1 MNELRAFAD
10 GRWAEF
16 SGLQRCPLAE
26 ADAQLGERRDGP
38 LHGGMFGGEPTQ
50 FGLYPGGDATPSG
63 LTVWVL
69 GEIVVGLEAQQ
80 PTLPPTA
87 FSELG
92 EAAAVISSELGP
104 DWSQELWSERGL
116 VVHRRDDKI
125 AVAFGLKPFTVES
138 WESDPLRWWRIER
151 RPTRR

>member
-10 GRWAEF
+10 GRWSEF
-16 SGLQRCPLAE
+16 TGLDRCSLAE
-26 ADAQLGERRDGP
+26 ADDQLGERQDGR

-50 FGLYPGGDATPSG
+50 FGIYPGSAATPGG

-69 GEIVVGLEAQQ
+69 GEAVVGLEAHQ
-80 PTLPPTA
+80 PTPSPTA
-87 FSELG
+87 LSALG
-92 EAAAVISSELGP
+92 EPGTVIGSELGP
-104 DWSQELWSERGL
+104 DWSQELWPERGL
-116 VVHRRDDKI
+116 VLHRRAERF
-125 AVAFGLKPFTVES
+125 AVVFGLKPFTVEG

>member
-16 SGLQRCPLAE
+16 TGLQRCSLAE
-26 ADAQLGERRDGP
+26 ADAQLGERRDGR

-50 FGLYPGGDATPSG
+50 FGLYPGSSATPNG

-69 GEIVVGLEAQQ
+69 GEAVVGLEAQQ
-80 PTLPPTA
+80 PTLSSTA
-87 FSELG
+87 LSELG
-92 EAAAVISSELGP
+92 EAAAAISSELGS
-104 DWSQELWSERGL
+104 DWSQELWPERGL
-116 VVHRRDDKI
+116 VLHRCADKI
-125 AVAFGLKPFTVES
+125 AVVFGLKQFTVES